1 MRSFTGRTR
10 HSISQRNRPAAKAAA
25 DNVIETSIAGRFTGW
40 WPKDKITLANGQVW
54 QISDDST
61 GAVNLTDPKVRIRR
75 GFFGGYKLEIEGIAQ
90 APSVK
95 RLQ

>member
-1 MRSFTGRTR
+1 MT
-10 HSISQRNRPAAKAAA
+10 
-25 DNVIETSIAGRFTGW
+25 
-40 WPKDKITLANGQVW
+40 NGQVW

-61 GAVNLTDPKVRIRR
+61 GAANLTDPKVKIRR
-75 GFFGGYKLEIEGIAQ
+75 GFFGGYKLEIEGVAK